1 MTPVAELLDFG
12 IDPRLIY
19 GAMWLV
25 AMTGMAVIV
34 LFGFGD

>member
-1 MTPVAELLDFG
+1 MTTAAALLDFG

-25 AMTGMAVIV
+25 VMVGVSVIV

>member
-1 MTPVAELLDFG
+1 MTSAIALLDFG

-19 GAMWLV
+19 GAIWLV
-25 AMTGMAVIV
+25 AMIGMSVVV